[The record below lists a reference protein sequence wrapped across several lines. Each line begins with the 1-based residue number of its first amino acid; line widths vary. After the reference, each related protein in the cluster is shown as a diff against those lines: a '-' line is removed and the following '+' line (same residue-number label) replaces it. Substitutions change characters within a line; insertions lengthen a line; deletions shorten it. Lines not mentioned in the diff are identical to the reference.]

1 MLQDLIDLY
10 ILNNIIIFIELIIS
24 HGYRRDLI
32 DQMAD
37 FSSLTHKFRA
47 NIDNQSNGSKVNK
60 RNRQPLSCGP
70 CRFKKLKCDRGH
82 PCETCVKRGEP
93 ANCTYG
99 KAAPVLSRSE
109 SNNNATSG
117 RGKAQERLRHL
128 EQLVMQMVNTSDPP
142 SNNGNPSPPESDVTN
157 SSIAQE
163 GHLQYGSTE
172 SRYVGSTHWS
182 AILQNIQELKTAL
195 GTEQTT
201 STELDETDD
210 TEPQNSESLFGP
222 VSHLSLAQI
231 LAQSLPPRLQVD
243 RRLST
248 YFNSRYMVIPFIHR
262 TQFQRQ
268 YEQFWRTPLETPPL
282 WVSILFSICCMSAGL
297 SEAVGAESSNSE
309 DQPSARMTFL
319 NAACQCLR
327 LGGFLRPKR
336 YVIEALALYTQCQY
350 MAVLDPSGGVGLIWS
365 ILVRHAYRSGY
376 HRDATHFP
384 RFNVFEGE
392 MRRRIWAMLRQFDLM
407 ISFQLGLPS
416 QITPNSWDT
425 LNPRNLTDTDFD
437 EHTTVL
443 PPSRPESEAT
453 EILYFIVKSRLM
465 TSFGKVCAHALSFRN
480 STEKEIM
487 DLDAEVR
494 AVHKTV
500 PDILRIK
507 PMSQSFADPSYLIMV
522 RLNCEFLFQK
532 SICVLH
538 RKYMTQGGY
547 PASTEACI
555 DAAVAITKHMLDLHK
570 EFKPGGQLHA
580 DRWMLS
586 SFTMNDFY
594 LASMVLCLGLSMWK
608 KANPGKKWSDDEKI
622 ESQYSLLK
630 DAFGICEE
638 LSPSST
644 EARRIADVLRVV
656 LGQMGSQLSIP
667 ATKDLLGSKDTSL
680 GHFGVF
686 APISQLDR
694 NNTSSMQGTS
704 NGDSTMPYN
713 FNLAPLSLDDQDN
726 SAIRDSSS
734 GSMEAQAQAQ
744 PDFSTFNYMSP
755 NTGMAVDCANPHY
768 LSPNAFTSFLP
779 FSPSFQQATP
789 YPQQTTLN
797 PGTNDDANTGV
808 PTAHA
813 PDTAGSAD
821 INTNMPM
828 PMDVDWTF
836 LDQWM
841 ALPEPEILPMPE
853 TYNPNSPFFM
863 PPTQRTNNSDLLSS
877 DLAAASAEHQ
887 DWTSAPF
894 KFLGGEIL
902 MNNARDEAAKQ
913 QRHGSRAQGW
923 APFAQSSTSASN
935 GNGSASAQSNGQSTS
950 ASTSDASKH
959 AGAGT
964 GQGHVPQY

>member
-1 MLQDLIDLY
+1 
-10 ILNNIIIFIELIIS
+10 
-24 HGYRRDLI
+24 
-32 DQMAD
+32 MAD
-37 FSSLTHKFRA
+37 FASLTHKFRA
-47 NIDNQSNGSKVNK
+47 NIDSQSNGSKINK
-60 RNRQPLSCGP
+60 RNRQPLSCAP

-82 PCETCVKRGEP
+82 PCETCFKRGDP
-93 ANCTYG
+93 ASCTYG
-99 KAAPVLSRSE
+99 KTAPVLSRSD
-109 SNNNATSG
+109 SSNNATNS

-128 EQLVMQMVNTSDPP
+128 EQLVMQMVNTAEPP
-142 SNNGNPSPPESDVTN
+142 SNNGDPSPPESDATN
-157 SSIAQE
+157 SSIAKE

-201 STELDETDD
+201 STELDEADDIEPQD
-210 TEPQNSESLFGP
+210 TEGLFGP

-231 LAQSLPPRLQVD
+231 LANSLPSRVQVD

-268 YEQFWRTPLETPPL
+268 YEQFWNTPLETPPL
-282 WVSILFSICCMSAGL
+282 WVSILFSICCMSAAL
-297 SEAVGAESSNSE
+297 SEAVGSESSSSE
-309 DQPSARMTFL
+309 DQPRPRMTFL

-350 MAVLDPSGGVGLIWS
+350 MAVLDPSGGVGIIWA

-384 RFNVFEGE
+384 HFSVFEGE

-425 LNPRNLTDTDFD
+425 LDPRNLMDTDFD
-437 EHTTVL
+437 EHTTIL

-453 EILYFIVKSRLM
+453 EVLYFIVKSRLM

-507 PMSQSFADPSYLIMV
+507 PMSQSFADPSYLVM
-522 RLNCEFLFQK
+522 K
-532 SICVLH
+532 SLCVLH

-547 PASTEACI
+547 PASTAGCI

-608 KANPGKKWSDDEKI
+608 KANPGKEMSDDEDI
-622 ESQYSLLK
+622 ESQYTLLK

-656 LGQMGSQLSIP
+656 LGQMGSQRPIF
-667 ATKDLLGSKDTSL
+667 ATKDLLSSKDTRL

-694 NNTSSMQGTS
+694 DNTLMQEQGTS
-704 NGDSTMPYN
+704 EDFAMPYN
-713 FNLAPLSLDDQDN
+713 FNLAPLSLNDQDA
-726 SAIRDSSS
+726 SKDSSS
-734 GSMEAQAQAQ
+734 GSMDAQAQAQ
-744 PDFSTFNYMSP
+744 PDFSTFNYMTP
-755 NTGMAVDCANPHY
+755 NAGMGVDCANAHY
-768 LSPNAFTSFLP
+768 LTPNAFTSFLP
-779 FSPSFQQATP
+779 FSPSFQQPAP
-789 YPQQTTLN
+789 YPPQTTLN
-797 PGTNDDANTGV
+797 PATVGDANTDIPTTHV
-808 PTAHA
+808 PT
-813 PDTAGSAD
+813 TTGSAD
-821 INTNMPM
+821 FTNN
-828 PMDVDWTF
+828 MDVDWTF

-841 ALPEPEILPMPE
+841 ALPEPEVLPMPE
-853 TYNPNSPFFM
+853 THNPNSPFYM
-863 PPTQRTNNSDLLSS
+863 PATQRANNNTSNSDLLSS
-877 DLAAASAEHQ
+877 DLAAATAEHQ
-887 DWTSAPF
+887 DWTSAPYR
-894 KFLGGEIL
+894 FLGGDIL
-902 MNNARDEAAKQ
+902 LNNAKDETEKE
-913 QRHGSRAQGW
+913 QRNGSRAQAW
-923 APFAQSSTSASN
+923 APFAQPPTSK
-935 GNGSASAQSNGQSTS
+935 GNGSSSGQSNDQSTS
-950 ASTSDASKH
+950 TSDGSNPLGF
-959 AGAGT
+959 GA
-964 GQGHVPQY
+964 GHVPGY